1 MVLFRT
7 TWNCTGNE
15 KFRHPQITNNT
26 HKCSFSGCNQ
36 KCPPYVNFLLWLKGD
51 NSEELYKRKI
61 IVWSFL
67 GVVLSLFCYSLSR
80 KVLEVIMTNKK
91 DTLLTQ
97 PGVNYACITDSSG
110 IPTTVA
116 QSKQWGDISIIRWTS
131 DFGSGIYNPQS
142 RCEEVSANLQKYY
155 EQGVL
160 KYITTGRKNDY
171 DIICVSRKFGGECL
185 DDASQGQI
193 WTVKSEDNASEIIRK
208 LREKLLLLPD
218 DEITE

>member
-36 KCPPYVNFLLWLKGD
+36 KCPPFVIFLLWLKGD

-110 IPTTVA
+110 I
-116 QSKQWGDISIIRWTS
+116 II
-131 DFGSGIYNPQS
+131 YS
-142 RCEEVSANLQKYY
+142 RLV
-155 EQGVL
+155 
-160 KYITTGRKNDY
+160 
-171 DIICVSRKFGGECL
+171 
-185 DDASQGQI
+185 
-193 WTVKSEDNASEIIRK
+193 
-208 LREKLLLLPD
+208 
-218 DEITE
+218 